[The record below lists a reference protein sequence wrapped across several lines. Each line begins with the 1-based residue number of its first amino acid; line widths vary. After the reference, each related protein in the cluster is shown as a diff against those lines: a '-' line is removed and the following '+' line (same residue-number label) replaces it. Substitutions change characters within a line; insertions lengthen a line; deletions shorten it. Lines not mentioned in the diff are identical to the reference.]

1 MRTRLILSGLTLAL
15 AMVALLLVASSLFA
29 QWQPLPAPQ
38 GPAQPPS
45 LPQYPPPTPSAPPY
59 PPQTPAYPPQAPA
72 YPPQRQL
79 PQQPQGIRVQPG
91 QNFADVFGRFRV
103 SLPTST
109 TPMGSTYN
117 FAVPAAMAFVNIMAV
132 AQDQMFQL
140 NMSSF
145 PNMLQQ
151 MGAKIDANRQIEL
164 RGRQAQLIAAT
175 MKDQQTGSS
184 MHAMNVFVP
193 GPNLWLQ
200 VMGPEQ
206 NAQQLGDVL
215 SVLLQ
220 TVQFQQQ

>member
-1 MRTRLILSGLTLAL
+1 MK
-15 AMVALLLVASSLFA
+15 
-29 QWQPLPAPQ
+29 
-38 GPAQPPS
+38 
-45 LPQYPPPTPSAPPY
+45 
-59 PPQTPAYPPQAPA
+59 
-72 YPPQRQL
+72 
-79 PQQPQGIRVQPG
+79 VQPG
-91 QNFADVFGRFRV
+91 QNFADVFGRYRV

-117 FAVPAAMAFVNIMAV
+117 FAVPAAMAFVNIMTV
-132 AQDQMFQL
+132 TQDQMFQM
-140 NMSSF
+140 NMNTF

-151 MGAKIDANRQIEL
+151 MGAKVDANRQIEV

-175 MKDQQTGSS
+175 MRDQQTGNS
-184 MHAMNVFVP
+184 MHSMNVFVP

-220 TVQFQQQ
+220 TVQFQ

>member
-1 MRTRLILSGLTLAL
+1 MPTRFIPSGL
-15 AMVALLLVASSLFA
+15 ALLLSMMASLLVVPSPFA
-29 QWQPLPAPQ
+29 QWQPVPAPQ
-38 GPAQPPS
+38 APTQPPS
-45 LPQYPPPTPSAPPY
+45 VPQYPSVTPSAPAY
-59 PPQTPAYPPQAPA
+59 PPPTPAYPPQAPA
-72 YPPQRQL
+72 HPPQRQL
-79 PQQPQGIRVQPG
+79 PQQPQGMRVQPG
-91 QNFADVFGRFRV
+91 QNFADVFGRYRL

-109 TPMGSTYN
+109 TPTGSTYN

-132 AQDQMFQL
+132 AQDQMFQM
-140 NMSSF
+140 NMNSF

-151 MGAKIDANRQIEL
+151 MGAKIDANRQIDV

-175 MKDQQTGSS
+175 MRDQQSGTS
-184 MHAMNVFVP
+184 MHSMNVFVP

-220 TVQFQQQ
+220 TVQFQ